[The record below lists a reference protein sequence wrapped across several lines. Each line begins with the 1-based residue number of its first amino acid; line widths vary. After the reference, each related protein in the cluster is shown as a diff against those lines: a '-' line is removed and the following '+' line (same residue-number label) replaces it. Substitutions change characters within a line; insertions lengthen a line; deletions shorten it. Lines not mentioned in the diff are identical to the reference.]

1 MVFGAEYVP
10 KKIRNLINNKNVVTN
25 INIYRIQAYN
35 LKMCKSFSIGF
46 IAFMCKGKSL
56 LECRN

>member
-10 KKIRNLINNKNVVTN
+10 KKIRNLINNKNIVTN

-35 LKMCKSFSIGF
+35 LKMCKSFNIGF